1 MNAMSTTRTTREL
14 APQGAYA
21 AVHFRECFIDELAR
35 AAWRDPVQYRREMLP
50 AGSKLRAVLDE
61 AARVSGWSRPQA
73 AGAAHG
79 VALSAARG
87 AVAAHVAELRVDEQG
102 DCWLERVVIVVDG
115 AGDAVADLAREGI
128 APAVANALAVLRARA
143 AAELDEVL
151 A

>member
-1 MNAMSTTRTTREL
+1 MNAISTAREL

-50 AGSKLRAVLDE
+50 AGSKLRIVLDE
-61 AARVSGWSRPQA
+61 AARVSGLSRPQS
-73 AGAAHG
+73 AGVAHG

-87 AVAAHVAELRVDEQG
+87 AAAAHVAELRVDERG
-102 DCWLERVVIVVDG
+102 DCWLERMVIVLDG
-115 AGDAVADLAREGI
+115 DDDAAAALAREGI

-143 AAELDEVL
+143 AAELGEV
-151 A
+151 AA